1 MKPSLS
7 FKQLT
12 CLEKY
17 GKTIDKKKCS
27 YHFSTYFIFSEFDI
41 LLRGSW
47 LNLCMLAFA
56 PVFDLFKSQ
65 IKVNSTGDT
74 GGDGGPGESCPPD
87 FLSSKKKKGR
97 QRQKKKRF
105 QSRNY

>member
-1 MKPSLS
+1 MKASLS

-17 GKTIDKKKCS
+17 GKIIDNLI
-27 YHFSTYFIFSEFDI
+27 IFSEFDI
-41 LLRGSW
+41 LLRGCW

-56 PVFDLFKSQ
+56 PVFDLFPLFKSQ

-74 GGDGGPGESCPPD
+74 GGKGGPGES
-87 FLSSKKKKGR
+87 
-97 QRQKKKRF
+97 
-105 QSRNY
+105 

>member
-56 PVFDLFKSQ
+56 PVFDLFPLFKSQ
-65 IKVNSTGDT
+65 IKVNRAGDT
-74 GGDGGPGESCPPD
+74 GGGT
-87 FLSSKKKKGR
+87 GR
-97 QRQKKKRF
+97 VMALQF
-105 QSRNY
+105 FE